1 MRALALAGLTVLL
14 CSCNQEPSF
23 DERYATTEKEI
34 SERAAD
40 IDQDLTPS
48 KQDTKSP
55 GPNAAGADTQRPPS

>member
-40 IDQDLTPS
+40 IDQYLAPS
-48 KQDTKSP
+48 VQDTKP
-55 GPNAAGADTQRPPS
+55 AGANAAGGDTQRPPS